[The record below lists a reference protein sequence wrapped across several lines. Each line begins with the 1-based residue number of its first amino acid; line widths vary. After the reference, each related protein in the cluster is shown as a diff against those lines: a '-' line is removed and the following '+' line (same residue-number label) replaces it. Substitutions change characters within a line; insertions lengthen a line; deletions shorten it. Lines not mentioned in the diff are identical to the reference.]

1 MRTTNRIVRGL
12 GVTAIVAVL
21 ATSGGSGAGYGVNSD
36 TGSMETFFETQ
47 MTERVIGGQYIGTIP
62 TLFILQGLCVRCLV
76 GVSASQQSD
85 IVDLVRC
92 AVTCYVAF

>member
-1 MRTTNRIVRGL
+1 MRTTNRIARGL
-12 GVTAIVAVL
+12 GVTAFVAAL

-62 TLFILQGLCVRCLV
+62 TLFILQGLCVRCL
-76 GVSASQQSD
+76 GGIAASQGIDFVSMAGCVV
-85 IVDLVRC
+85 I
-92 AVTCYVAF
+92 CYAAF